1 MGPPIEPAPVTKAT
15 RRLCGRAW
23 TPTGRKPFSAGAE
36 RQSKGPAKR
45 EQDLATILERALD
58 AKVVI
63 QVNGRRRSITM
74 REAIVRGIVNDAA
87 RRDQRAIRALFALL
101 DRHPPGSGAASQ
113 SASSLTEDQAILAD
127 FLSRHGAV
135 PSSIDAPAQDRQA
148 DDATAHAA
156 TNSAQAEEEES

>member
-1 MGPPIEPAPVTKAT
+1 
-15 RRLCGRAW
+15 
-23 TPTGRKPFSAGAE
+23 
-36 RQSKGPAKR
+36 
-45 EQDLATILERALD
+45 
-58 AKVVI
+58 
-63 QVNGRRRSITM
+63 M

-101 DRHPPGSGAASQ
+101 DRHPSGSGAASQ

-135 PSSIDAPAQDRQA
+135 PSSIEAPAQDRQA

-156 TNSAQAEEEES
+156 ANGTQAEEEEP

>member
-1 MGPPIEPAPVTKAT
+1 
-15 RRLCGRAW
+15 
-23 TPTGRKPFSAGAE
+23 
-36 RQSKGPAKR
+36 
-45 EQDLATILERALD
+45 
-58 AKVVI
+58 
-63 QVNGRRRSITM
+63 M

-135 PSSIDAPAQDRQA
+135 PSSIDAPAQERQA

-156 TNSAQAEEEES
+156 TNSAQAEEEEP